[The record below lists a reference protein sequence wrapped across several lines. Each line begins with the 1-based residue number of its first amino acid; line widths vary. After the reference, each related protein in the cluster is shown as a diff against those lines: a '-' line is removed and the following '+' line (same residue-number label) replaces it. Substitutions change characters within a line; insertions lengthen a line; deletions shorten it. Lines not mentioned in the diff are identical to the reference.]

1 MKALFLCLL
10 MLVPT
15 LAVAQSSQVL
25 PDELKMWVELEE
37 TDYTP
42 MEREMVLITLRG
54 IYRRH
59 ITREEIVQPDFE
71 GFSWTQLGA
80 DTWRE
85 ERLNGAKVK
94 TFTRRMAVYPDRA
107 GSLTIGAFTHK
118 LTLTDE
124 ADEWFEHR
132 IETAP
137 VTIEVAPAPA
147 TQGADWWFP
156 VKTLQVS
163 DNWSNAPDQLAPGE
177 GVLRI
182 VRVEALGVTPE
193 MIPPMPDLTSPSAM
207 IFPHPEKRFVEL
219 SPHGPISYA
228 FWRWT
233 IRPGNDTSTIVE
245 PLTFRYFD
253 TDNRE
258 DRSVTISAQ
267 RVAFGTVTPEVPET
281 PQEPADLVQASLPGW
296 PVGVLA
302 ALVFLGGAGWALLG
316 RAFQGLSALHR
327 FALFDPLAWGMR
339 RAARAGEVAQSR
351 RMARRIVDRDGPS
364 EARLALLRGLD
375 QAVFDPRATAPDLRA
390 FARSFLAEKP

>member
-1 MKALFLCLL
+1 MRWGLLICLWL
-10 MLVPT
+10 MPG
-15 LAVAQSSQVL
+15 LAAAQSSQVL
-25 PDELKMWVELEE
+25 PEELEIWVELEE
-37 TDYTP
+37 TDHMP
-42 MEREMVLITLRG
+42 MAREMVLITLRG

-59 ITREEIVQPDFE
+59 ITREEIVQPDLD

-94 TFTRRMAVYPDRA
+94 TFTRRMALYPDAA
-107 GSLTIGAFTHK
+107 GTLTIGSFTHK

-137 VTIEVAPAPA
+137 LTLEVAPAPA
-147 TQGADWWFP
+147 REGWWFP
-156 VKTLQVS
+156 VKRLEIS

-219 SPHGPISYA
+219 SPDGPISYA

-245 PLTFRYFD
+245 PLSFDYFD
-253 TDNRE
+253 TVHRE
-258 DRSVTISAQ
+258 DRAVTISAQ
-267 RVAFGTVTPEVPET
+267 RVAYGTVVPEAPVAPL
-281 PQEPADLVQASLPGW
+281 PQAALVQARLPGW
-296 PVGVLA
+296 PVALLA
-302 ALVFLGGAGWALLG
+302 GLVFLGGAGWTLAG
-316 RAFQGLSALHR
+316 RQFAGLSALHR
-327 FALFDPLAWGMR
+327 FRLFDPLARGLR
-339 RAARAGEVAQSR
+339 RAARTGEVATLR
-351 RMARRIVDRDGPS
+351 RMARQILTRDGPS
-364 EARLALLRGLD
+364 EARAALLRKLD
-375 QAVFDPRATAPDLRA
+375 EAVFDPRAAPPDLRR
-390 FARSFLAEKP
+390 FARSFLAGTS